1 MSERFLRNEMMLG
14 PAAVEKLKE
23 RGFRDILLWVLEE
36 NRRARDFYEKAGFF
50 SAGNFMEDEIGGKPL
65 REVLYRRNGL

>member
-1 MSERFLRNEMMLG
+1 MEFNMLCVIM
-14 PAAVEKLKE
+14 AVIGLIVGAVAMK
-23 RGFRDILLWVLEE
+23 VLEE

-50 SAGNFMEDEIGGKPL
+50 SAGNFMEDEIGGRPL